1 MTSLIFEKWLLDIDK
16 KMSQENRKIILF
28 VDNCTAHP
36 RTLSTKL
43 KSVTLAYFPPNTT
56 SKLQPMDQG
65 IINNLK
71 VYYRKRILNKVISN
85 LEQRTTITLRDCISE
100 VSKAWR
106 SDVTSET
113 IKKCFFKAGFTNE
126 NIETDIE
133 IPDVQRE
140 WELVHC
146 DGVTLQDYLKIDED
160 IAVYESPTEESIVEE
175 VRKKENPDEFE
186 EEDDEEEHAVEQ
198 SKLTE
203 EDILNAL
210 SVVRNGFRQEANVP
224 DEIFLKL
231 DDIETFYERRTI
243 FKNNK
248 QTKLTDYFF

>member
-1 MTSLIFEKWLLDIDK
+1 
-16 KMSQENRKIILF
+16 
-28 VDNCTAHP
+28 
-36 RTLSTKL
+36 
-43 KSVTLAYFPPNTT
+43 
-56 SKLQPMDQG
+56 MDQG

-126 NIETDIE
+126 IIETDIE

-140 WELVHC
+140 WELVHY
-146 DGVTLQDYLKIDED
+146 DGVTLQDYLKVDED

-186 EEDDEEEHAVEQ
+186 EEDEEENAVEQ

-231 DDIETFYERRTI
+231 DDIETFYEKRTI